1 MMTELDPYG
10 LRPMSELY
18 PDLERLGA
26 EYHAR
31 HHEEGPLF
39 TPAVLECLPRIV
51 APRHE
56 RTGLVLGC
64 GPKPRAM
71 LAMADAGFQVIGIEP
86 VSHNVA
92 EAQLFVGERGAVIQ
106 GSAEDIPLG
115 DGTQDFVLMESVL
128 EHVDSPPRSLAEVYR
143 VLRPGGVLY
152 VYTTCRTK
160 FHTRGFNGEYNVPF
174 LNWFPAIVR
183 EAYVHHQQHFQ
194 PDLANFNARPAFH
207 WYTYTEL
214 VRLGRYTGFAQFY
227 SLIDVAGPDS
237 IFVRG
242 SWLRRAILPRVRRNP
257 WLRAL
262 ALTQSGGSIFMVKRS
277 A

>member
-1 MMTELDPYG
+1 MSPDDLYRD
-10 LRPMSELY
+10 RPLAELY

-51 APRHE
+51 AQAPDRS
-56 RTGLVLGC
+56 GLVLGC
-64 GPKPRAM
+64 GPRPRAM
-71 LAMADAGFQVIGIEP
+71 LAMADAGFRVVGIEP

-92 EAQLFVGERGAVIQ
+92 EAQRFVGARGEVLQ
-106 GSAEDIPLG
+106 GSAEDIPLAA
-115 DGTQDFVLMESVL
+115 GTQDFVLMESVL

-160 FHTRGFNGEYNVPF
+160 FHPRGFNGEYNVPF

-183 EAYVHHQQHFQ
+183 EAYVHHQQHFA
-194 PDLANFNARPAFH
+194 PSLANFNARPAFH

-214 VRLGRYTGFAQFY
+214 VRLGRYAGFAQFY

-242 SWLRRAILPRVRRNP
+242 SALRRALLPRLRRHP